1 MTWHDRSIDG
11 VFDDVDSGA
20 DGLSTQDAQRRFE
33 EFGANEITSE
43 EGRGVLEVLL
53 SQFTNG
59 LVLVL
64 VGAVILSVAV
74 GHVFDAVLITVI
86 LLANGV
92 FGFVQEYRAERS
104 LEALR
109 KLAAPRVT
117 VYRDGTRQEIDI
129 TELVPGDLL
138 VLEQGDAVPA
148 DARIVES
155 ASLQVDE

>member
-1 MTWHDRSIDG
+1 M
-11 VFDDVDSGA
+11 
-20 DGLSTQDAQRRFE
+20 
-33 EFGANEITSE
+33 
-43 EGRGVLEVLL
+43 LEVLL

-109 KLAAPRVT
+109 KLAAPSVT
-117 VYRDGTRQEIDI
+117 VYRDGTRQDVDI

-138 VLEQGDAVPA
+138 VLEQGDAIPA

-155 ASLQVDE
+155 ASLQVDEAPLTGESVPEIGRASCRERV